1 MNKKMIKV
9 LGILL
14 IVMTLITV
22 TTSVFAADAA
32 DEFTPEKVKEKIDT
46 SETGKVQD
54 VGGQVVGIISVVG
67 MIASV
72 AILMVLGIKYMMGS
86 AEEKAEYKK
95 TLLPYV
101 IGAVLLFAAAGIAQ
115 GLYTTFKGWGD
126 SGNENSKITTS
137 YMVHM

>member
-1 MNKKMIKV
+1 MNKKMIKI
-9 LGILL
+9 LGMLL
-14 IVMTLITV
+14 IIMTLITV
-22 TTSVFAADAA
+22 TTSIFAANNE
-32 DEFTPEKVKEKIDT
+32 EFTPEKVKEKIDT

-54 VGGQVVGIISVVG
+54 VGGQVVGIISVIG

-115 GLYTTFKGWGD
+115 GLYTTFKGWGE
-126 SGNENSKITTS
+126 SNENGKITTS

>member
-22 TTSVFAADAA
+22 TTSVFAA
-32 DEFTPEKVKEKIDT
+32 FTPDQVKIDEG
-46 SETGKVQD
+46 ETTEVQNI
-54 VGGQVVGIISVVG
+54 GGQIVGIISVIG

-72 AILMVLGIKYMMGS
+72 AILMILGIKYMMGS

-95 TLLPYV
+95 TMLPYI
-101 IGAVLLFAAAGIAQ
+101 IGAVLLFAASGIAQ
-115 GLYTTFKGWGD
+115 GLYTTFNGWGSKNNTKTED
-126 SGNENSKITTS
+126 SSVVVENK
-137 YMVHM
+137 